1 MIDIHQDV
9 KVEAFKLLGRE
20 AFSEKKYDDAIRYY
34 NSALELNPHTAEIY
48 RERGGVYYAMGDKH
62 HAEEDMQAYF
72 RENPE
77 AVEELSGAFQAEG
90 REHCH

>member
-1 MIDIHQDV
+1 
-9 KVEAFKLLGRE
+9 
-20 AFSEKKYDDAIRYY
+20 
-34 NSALELNPHTAEIY
+34 
-48 RERGGVYYAMGDKH
+48 MGDKH

-90 REHCH
+90 RELCH

>member
-34 NSALELNPHTAEIY
+34 NSALELTPHAAEIY

-62 HAEEDMQAYF
+62 HASPHPKFPCAYYSKKHGSC
-72 RENPE
+72 RMP
-77 AVEELSGAFQAEG
+77 ST
-90 REHCH
+90 